1 MKEKDYKMADIS
13 SIRENGLLAE
23 LAYLQLENFTGNRTN
38 KIELIEFI
46 DKQNKDTI
54 KGDRL
59 LLIQ

>member
-1 MKEKDYKMADIS
+1 MADIS